1 MPAKKDSFAT
11 RLLRSASQAV
21 AVSKGEMKPSRTFT
35 VPMTTRTAPHIPDAP
50 EFTSKEIASIR
61 ERIGAS
67 QPVFAKYLGVS
78 VSTIR
83 TWEQGDKVPT
93 GSARRLLQFAHSE
106 PSNFVAFIERSVN
119 PSGGVSRGARKTAGK
134 VVAKQKARRQL
145 SARA

>member
-1 MPAKKDSFAT
+1 MTAKKDSFAT

-21 AVSKGEMKPSRTFT
+21 AISKGEMKPSRTFT
-35 VPMTTRTAPHIPDAP
+35 VPMTTRNAPHIPDAP
-50 EFTSKEIASIR
+50 EFTSKEIAGIR
-61 ERIGAS
+61 ESMGAS

-106 PSNFVAFIERSVN
+106 PTNFVAFIERSIN
-119 PSGGVSRGARKTAGK
+119 PSGGASRGGRKAARKMIEK
-134 VVAKQKARRQL
+134 RKARRQL
-145 SARA
+145 RARA